1 MTGSNFRIKQQD
13 QLYKIISRK
22 IKERTIEQNSFVI

>member
-13 QLYKIISRK
+13 WKLSLQDNFQKNK
-22 IKERTIEQNSFVI
+22 KNKTN

>member
-13 QLYKIISRK
+13 WKLALQDNSRK
-22 IKERTIEQNSFVI
+22 IKENKTETIG